1 MHSGLDWM
9 AGIPTLVAA
18 DLISMTVLI
27 YQQESA
33 GVECDRQLNFE
44 YNVEE
49 TEGGHLWPVTT

>member
-1 MHSGLDWM
+1 M
-9 AGIPTLVAA
+9 AGIPTLMAA

-44 YNVEE
+44 YNVEK